1 MSEYEKERIPNVFFF
16 FVSQL
21 LRTFFFL
28 FNVDH
33 PKLNIN
39 EYGVLSS

>member
-1 MSEYEKERIPNVFFF
+1 MSEYEKERIPNVFF
-16 FVSQL
+16 VSQL
-21 LRTFFFL
+21 LRTFFL